1 MFSQEQALWGA
12 PWGTGQHPTAPFPSH
27 SLLDSLQNHKS
38 FLEVYPS
45 WGQKFSKREEG
56 KKRENNNKK
65 KKTQEKKNK
74 HYFLNISGFRN
85 LFPGQR
91 EEVPEPGWMKVTGR
105 PGPGCGRHRP
115 PHVQPTVPGGSWSPD
130 KLCLVLWLP
139 GRGKPATEQKRRL
152 VIQARTKAQ
161 GSSQRNI
168 CDIPPQPRD
177 AHSLKYHFFPIFPCV
192 LAHSALESGSFSLN
206 IITKADKATL
216 FARGLQ

>member
-1 MFSQEQALWGA
+1 MGGSLGHGA
-12 PWGTGQHPTAPFPSH
+12 ASH
-27 SLLDSLQNHKS
+27 SSFPIPFTPGQLTKPQEFFGSLSQLGAKV
-38 FLEVYPS
+38 F
-45 WGQKFSKREEG
+45 QKRRRKEKR
-56 KKRENNNKK
+56 KQQQQ

-139 GRGKPATEQKRRL
+139 GRGKPATEEKRRL

-168 CDIPPQPRD
+168 CDIPPRPRD

-192 LAHSALESGSFSLN
+192 LAHSALESGSFALN

>member
-1 MFSQEQALWGA
+1 M
-12 PWGTGQHPTAPFPSH
+12 
-27 SLLDSLQNHKS
+27 
-38 FLEVYPS
+38 EVYPS

-56 KKRENNNKK
+56 KKRENKK
-65 KKTQEKKNK
+65 KKKPQEKKNK

-91 EEVPEPGWMKVTGR
+91 EEVPELGWMKVTGR

-139 GRGKPATEQKRRL
+139 GRGKPATEEKRRL

-168 CDIPPQPRD
+168 CDIPPRPRD

-192 LAHSALESGSFSLN
+192 LAHSALESGFFTLN
-206 IITKADKATL
+206 IIIKADKATL
-216 FARGLQ
+216 FARGLQRSALEL